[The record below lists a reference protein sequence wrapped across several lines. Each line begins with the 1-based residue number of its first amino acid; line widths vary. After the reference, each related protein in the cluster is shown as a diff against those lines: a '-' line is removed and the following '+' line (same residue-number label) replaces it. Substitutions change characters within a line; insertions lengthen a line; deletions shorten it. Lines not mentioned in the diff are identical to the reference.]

1 MKNKKFTLEE
11 LQSVRSMEGIYALT
25 DNDKI
30 IYIGYSRN
38 LYIRSLEH
46 SFEVKKQFNNISFLE
61 TSGTVAEVLEFYLI
75 YKIRPKENILH
86 TKDFKSWYF
95 SLPSIVKNDISSK
108 MKKDNYS
115 DDFDSVIKFLE
126 ERSQDAF
133 KQ

>member
-46 SFEVKKQFNNISFLE
+46 SFEDKKQFNNISFLD
-61 TSGTVAEVLEFYLI
+61 GLVL
-75 YKIRPKENILH
+75 
-86 TKDFKSWYF
+86 TK
-95 SLPSIVKNDISSK
+95 
-108 MKKDNYS
+108 
-115 DDFDSVIKFLE
+115 
-126 ERSQDAF
+126 
-133 KQ
+133 

>member
-1 MKNKKFTLEE
+1 
-11 LQSVRSMEGIYALT
+11 
-25 DNDKI
+25 
-30 IYIGYSRN
+30 
-38 LYIRSLEH
+38 
-46 SFEVKKQFNNISFLE
+46 
-61 TSGTVAEVLEFYLI
+61 
-75 YKIRPKENILH
+75 LH